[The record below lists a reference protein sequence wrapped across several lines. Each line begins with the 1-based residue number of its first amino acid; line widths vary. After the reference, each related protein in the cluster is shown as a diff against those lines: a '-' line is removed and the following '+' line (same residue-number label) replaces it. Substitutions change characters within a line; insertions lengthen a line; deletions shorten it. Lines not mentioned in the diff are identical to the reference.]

1 MLIFYQVRGEEN
13 NTNNYRFGIMCS
25 GYHFHQWK
33 AKTIQFLI
41 DYGHEPSL
49 LIIDDRPDMKMPFV
63 KRLWHYPYAKFL
75 FRIYNRFF
83 FKPASRQLV
92 SLESLL
98 KGVPNIRCRVEEKG
112 FSEIFT
118 DQDVERIKSHN
129 LDFVLRFGFNIIRG
143 GILQSARFGIWSF
156 HHADEQKYRGGPP
169 GFWEIYFRDN
179 VNGAILQRLTNR
191 LDAGYVLR
199 KGYFKTIHHS
209 WPANLDRLHFES
221 ARWPSQVA
229 EDLKNGVLDPDNLEP
244 SSSTAKIYHFPGN
257 GKMLWFLFQSLYNKL
272 SFHYH
277 DLFKAEKWNIGII
290 TKPVSELMQPNL
302 NIEPLWLQKPPS
314 GSYYADPFGFFDDG
328 NFRILYED
336 YNFKE
341 AKAKISCVNIEP
353 GSGKII
359 KIKPCIEELHH
370 LAYPFLFTE
379 QGETYCMP
387 ESADDSQVV
396 LYRYDKNSD
405 SFVQHGVLL
414 HDMDA
419 VDATLIR
426 YESKWWLFF
435 TRKHLSDTHLYVYY
449 ADVLTG
455 EYQPH
460 KNNPVKTDVRSARPA
475 GLPFVIGGT
484 LFRPA
489 QNCSKTYGGST
500 IINRVSVLSPENFKE
515 EKVNEIKPFQ
525 NTVFNKGTHTLSAV
539 GDFTLIDG
547 KYFVFSYNQ
556 FFQRLRRKLSKKL
569 HV

>member
-1 MLIFYQVRGEEN
+1 
-13 NTNNYRFGIMCS
+13 
-25 GYHFHQWK
+25 
-33 AKTIQFLI
+33 
-41 DYGHEPSL
+41 
-49 LIIDDRPDMKMPFV
+49 MKMPFV

-143 GILQSARFGIWSF
+143 DILQSARFGIWSF

-209 WPANLDRLHFES
+209 WAANLDRLHFES
-221 ARWPSQVA
+221 ARWPLQVA

-460 KNNPVKTDVRSARPA
+460 KNNPVKTDIRSARPA
-475 GLPFVIGGT
+475 GLPFVFGGT

-556 FFQRLRRKLSKKL
+556 FFQRLRMKLSKKL

>member
-1 MLIFYQVRGEEN
+1 
-13 NTNNYRFGIMCS
+13 
-25 GYHFHQWK
+25 
-33 AKTIQFLI
+33 
-41 DYGHEPSL
+41 
-49 LIIDDRPDMKMPFV
+49 MKMPFV
-63 KRLWHYPYAKFL
+63 KKLWHYPYAKFL
-75 FRIYNRFF
+75 FRIYSRFIF
-83 FKPASRQLV
+83 NPASRHLV
-92 SLESLL
+92 SLESSL
-98 KGVPNIRCRVEEKG
+98 KGVPSIRCRVEKKG
-112 FSEIFT
+112 FSEIFN

-129 LDFVLRFGFNIIRG
+129 LDFILRFGFNIIRG
-143 GILQSARFGIWSF
+143 EILQSARFGIWSF

-209 WPANLDRLHFES
+209 WPANLDRLYFES
-221 ARWPSQVA
+221 ARWPLQVA

-244 SSSTAKIYHFPGN
+244 STSTAKIYHFPGN
-257 GKMLWFLFQSLYNKL
+257 GKMLCFVFKLLYNKL

-290 TKPVSELMQPNL
+290 SRPVSELMQSNL
-302 NIEPLWLQKPPS
+302 NKEPLWLQKPPS
-314 GSYYADPFGFFDDG
+314 GSYHADPFGFIDDD

-359 KIKPCIEELHH
+359 KVKACIEEQYH
-370 LAYPFLFTE
+370 LAYPFLFAE
-379 QGETYCMP
+379 QAETYCMP
-387 ESADDSQVV
+387 ESADDSKVV
-396 LYRYDKNSD
+396 LYRFDKMSD

-419 VDATLIR
+419 VDPTLIR
-426 YESKWWLFF
+426 YENRWWLFF
-435 TRKHLSDTHLYVYY
+435 TRKHLSDTHLYIYY
-449 ADVLTG
+449 ADEMTG

-460 KNNPVKTDVRSARPA
+460 KNNPVKTDIRSARPA
-475 GLPFVIGGT
+475 GVPFMIGGA
-484 LFRPA
+484 LYRPA

-500 IINRVSVLSPENFKE
+500 IINRVLVLSPENFKE
-515 EKVNEIKPFQ
+515 EQVNEIKPFQ
-525 NTVFNKGTHTLSAV
+525 NTVFNKGTHTFSAV

-547 KYFVFSYNQ
+547 KYYVFNYNQ
-556 FFQRLRRKLSKKL
+556 FLQRLRRKLSKKL